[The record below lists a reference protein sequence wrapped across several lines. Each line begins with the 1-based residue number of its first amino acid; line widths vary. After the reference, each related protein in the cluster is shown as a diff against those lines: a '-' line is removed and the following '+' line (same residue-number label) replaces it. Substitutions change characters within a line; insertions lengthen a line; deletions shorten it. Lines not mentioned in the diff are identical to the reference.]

1 MCVYKTNKL
10 IKLRKMC
17 MFPKLGFP
25 KTSIHPFDF
34 LSHRLLTH
42 STPAT
47 LVFLL
52 HEREID
58 FFRKAFTHRCPF
70 LKQYSLM
77 YLHVACTFSS
87 FISLQNTSSEKP
99 SRPPSQKY
107 FPSFYPLF
115 SLNLLYENTF
125 LNQENSYFIFFP
137 ISLEKQAP

>member
-17 MFPKLGFP
+17 MFPELGFP

-58 FFRKAFTHRCPF
+58 FFRKALTHRCPF
-70 LKQYSLM
+70 LKQYSLLCIFM
-77 YLHVACTFSS
+77 LLVPSHLSYLYK
-87 FISLQNTSSEKP
+87 IPPQRSLLDHLLKNTSHHFIP
-99 SRPPSQKY
+99 
-107 FPSFYPLF
+107 F
-115 SLNLLYENTF
+115 SHLICYMRIL
-125 LNQENSYFIFFP
+125 S
-137 ISLEKQAP
+137 